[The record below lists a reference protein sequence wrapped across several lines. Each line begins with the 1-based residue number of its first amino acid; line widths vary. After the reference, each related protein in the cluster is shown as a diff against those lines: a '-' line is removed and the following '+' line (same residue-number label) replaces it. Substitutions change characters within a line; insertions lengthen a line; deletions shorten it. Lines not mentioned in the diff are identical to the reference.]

1 MKKIL
6 CALLVLSLLFVGCS
20 DEPEDNTNPNTPPTV
35 STDFVKNSTEIFSD
49 KDYKTDYDSNTAVTV
64 TLQGSTATAASD
76 AVRITGGNIIL
87 TAEAT
92 YVITGTLDDG
102 MLVVDMPA
110 DAKPHI
116 ILDGVSIT
124 SSTSSPIYVK
134 EADKVFLTLAS
145 GTTNTLT
152 NGGNFTAID
161 DNNIDAVI
169 FSKQDL
175 TLNGDGNLQI
185 QSPAGHG
192 IVSKDDLVITGGQI
206 NVTAASHALDANDSV
221 RINNATITATASKD
235 AIHAENAD
243 DTTKGYVYI
252 ENGTFSLTSQGDGV
266 SASSS
271 MQINNGSF
279 NVTTSGTTSTDTD
292 SFKGFKSSD
301 SLLISGGTFT
311 INSSDDAIHSNTSVI
326 VNGGSFQI
334 ATKDDAFHADET
346 LSVTGGAI
354 EITESYEGLEA
365 LNVSVTGGDIKLV
378 ASDDGINA
386 AGGNDSSGF
395 GGMHGGDA
403 FGGGMR
409 PGRPGGPGGMG
420 RTVETASSAGG
431 SIHISGGSIY
441 IRASGDGI
449 DANGT
454 ISISG
459 GYVVVCGPTSGDTAV
474 LDYDTT
480 ASITGGTFIG
490 TGAMQMA
497 QTFSTST
504 QGVIAARGSGAAN
517 TKITLTDA
525 DGNILI
531 DYTPALSFQLII
543 LSTPDMQSG
552 TSYRITV
559 GTATADLEAS

>member
-6 CALLVLSLLFVGCS
+6 CALLVLSLFFVGCS
-20 DEPEDNTNPNTPPTV
+20 DEPEDNTNPDAPPTV
-35 STDFVKNSTEIFSD
+35 STDFVKDSTEIFSD
-49 KDYKTDYDSNTAVTV
+49 KDYKTDYDPNTAIPV

-76 AVRITGGNIIL
+76 AVRITGSNVVL

-102 MLVVDMPA
+102 MLVVDAPA

-116 ILDGVSIT
+116 ILGGVSIT

-134 EADKVFLTLAS
+134 EADKVFLTLAT
-145 GTTNTLT
+145 GTVNTLT
-152 NGGNFTAID
+152 NGGSFTAID

-175 TLNGDGNLQI
+175 TLNGDGSLQI

-192 IVSKDDLVITGGQI
+192 IVSKDDLVITGGVI

-221 RINNATITATASKD
+221 RITNATITATAGKD
-235 AIHAENAD
+235 AIHAENTD
-243 DTTKGYVYI
+243 DTAKGFVYI

-271 MQINNGSF
+271 MQINNGTF
-279 NVTTSGTTSTDTD
+279 NVTTSGTTTSDTD

-365 LNVSVTGGDIKLV
+365 LNVSITGGDIRLV
-378 ASDDGINA
+378 ATDDGINA

-409 PGRPGGPGGMG
+409 PGSPGGMG
-420 RTVETASSAGG
+420 RTVETDSSAGG
-431 SIHISGGSIY
+431 SIQISEGSVY
-441 IRASGDGI
+441 IQASGDGI

-497 QTFSTST
+497 QTFSSST
-504 QGVIAARGSGAAN
+504 QGVIAARGTGAAN

-531 DYTPALSFQLII
+531 DYTPALSFQLMI

-552 TSYRITV
+552 ETYHIMV
-559 GTATADLEAS
+559 GTASAELEAT